1 MNIKRR
7 LRNTRSVSIYRYCNM
22 AKAKKKENY
31 QVYIKQ
37 IEALAKIANLITSG
51 LYLEEL
57 LRLVVQVTAEVM
69 NSKISS
75 LMLLDAENKELVIRA
90 TQSVSEAYNK
100 KPNIKLGEG
109 IAGEV
114 AETNKPMCV
123 LDVRKDE
130 RYINQDIARKEG
142 LCSLA
147 SVPLAVKGRVIGVL
161 NCYTSKKHKF
171 TKPELDVLTALANQ
185 AAVAIENAE
194 LDLRAR
200 SAEEALTTRKVI
212 ERAKDIL
219 SQEANILP
227 SEAYRLIQKQSMDSR
242 KSMRE
247 ISEAIILAK
256 EIKGKQIRQP

>member
-1 MNIKRR
+1 
-7 LRNTRSVSIYRYCNM
+7 M
-22 AKAKKKENY
+22 AKAQNKKKY
-31 QVYIKQ
+31 QIYLSQ
-37 IEALAKIANLITSG
+37 IEAISKVANLITSG

-57 LRLVVQVTAEVM
+57 LRLVVQVTAEIM

-75 LMLLDAENKELVIRA
+75 LMLLDPDKKELVVKA
-90 TQSVSEAYNK
+90 TQSISESYNK
-100 KPNIKLGEG
+100 KPNVKLGEG
-109 IAGEV
+109 IAGLV
-114 AETNKPMCV
+114 AKNNKPLCI
-123 LDVRKDE
+123 LDIREDN
-130 RYINQDIARKEG
+130 RYLNREIAKKES

-147 SVPLAVKGRVIGVL
+147 SVPLAVRGRVIGVL

-200 SAEEALTTRKVI
+200 SAEEALTTRKLI
-212 ERAKDIL
+212 ERAKEIL

-247 ISEAIILAK
+247 IAEAIILAK
-256 EIKGKQIRQP
+256 DIKLKNKA

>member
-1 MNIKRR
+1 M
-7 LRNTRSVSIYRYCNM
+7 V
-22 AKAKKKENY
+22 KAKKKESY
-31 QVYIKQ
+31 GIYLKQ
-37 IEALAKIANLITSG
+37 IEALSKIANLITSG

-57 LRLVVQVTAEVM
+57 LRLVVQVTAEIM

-75 LMLLDAENKELVIRA
+75 LMLLDPDKKELVVRA
-90 TQSVSEAYNK
+90 TQSISEAYNR

-109 IAGEV
+109 IAGIV
-114 AETNKPMCV
+114 ARDNKTLCV
-123 LDVRKDE
+123 LDVREDG
-130 RYINQDIARKEG
+130 RYINRDIAKKEG
-142 LCSLA
+142 ICSLA
-147 SVPLAVKGRVIGVL
+147 SVPLAVKSRVIGVL
-161 NCYTSKKHKF
+161 NCYTSKRHKF
-171 TKPELDVLTALANQ
+171 SKPELDVLNALANQ

-200 SAEEALTTRKVI
+200 SAEEALQTRKFI

-247 ISEAIILAK
+247 IAEAIILAK
-256 EIKGKQIRQP
+256 DIKEKKAP

>member
-1 MNIKRR
+1 M
-7 LRNTRSVSIYRYCNM
+7 VQ
-22 AKAKKKENY
+22 KKKKHY
-31 QVYIKQ
+31 DLYVKQ
-37 IEALAKIANLITSG
+37 IEALSKIANLITSG

-75 LMLLDAENKELVIRA
+75 LMLLDPDKQELVVKA
-90 TQSVSEAYNK
+90 TQSISEAYNK
-100 KPNIKLGEG
+100 KPNIRMGVG
-109 IAGEV
+109 IAGIV
-114 AETNKPMCV
+114 AKENKPIV
-123 LDVRKDE
+123 VEDVKGDS
-130 RYINQDIARKEG
+130 RYLNQDIAKKEG

-147 SVPLAVKGRVIGVL
+147 SVPMSVKGRVIGVL

-171 TKPELDVLTALANQ
+171 SKHEIDVLTALANQ
-185 AAVAIENAE
+185 AAIAIENAE

-200 SAEEALTTRKVI
+200 SAEEALTTRKLV

-227 SEAYRLIQKQSMDSR
+227 SEAYRLIQKQSMDTR

-247 ISEAIILAK
+247 IAEAIILAK
-256 EIKGKQIRQP
+256 DIKAKKS

>member
-1 MNIKRR
+1 MR
-7 LRNTRSVSIYRYCNM
+7 
-22 AKAKKKENY
+22 KKKNKESY
-31 QVYIKQ
+31 QIYLKQ
-37 IEALAKIANLITSG
+37 IEALSKVANLITSG

-57 LRLVVQVTAEVM
+57 LRLIVNVTAEIM
-69 NSKISS
+69 NSKICS
-75 LMLLDAENKELVIRA
+75 LMLLDPQKKELVIRA
-90 TQSVSEAYNK
+90 TQSISEEYNK

-109 IAGEV
+109 IAGMVTKE
-114 AETNKPMCV
+114 NKPICV
-123 LDVRKDE
+123 LDVKQDS
-130 RYINQDIARKEG
+130 RYINRDIAKKEG

-147 SVPLAVKGRVIGVL
+147 SVPLAAKGRVIGVL

-171 TKPELDVLTALANQ
+171 IKPELDVLTALANQ

-200 SAEEALTTRKVI
+200 SAEEALTTRKLI

-227 SEAYRLIQKQSMDSR
+227 SQGYRLIQKQSMDSR

-247 ISEAIILAK
+247 IAEAVIMAK
-256 EIKGKQIRQP
+256 EIKEKGPK

>member
-1 MNIKRR
+1 MP
-7 LRNTRSVSIYRYCNM
+7 
-22 AKAKKKENY
+22 KKKETY
-31 QVYIKQ
+31 KVYLKQ
-37 IEALAKIANLITSG
+37 IEALAKVANLITSG

-57 LRLVVQVTAEVM
+57 LRLVVNVTAEIM
-69 NSKISS
+69 SSKISS
-75 LMLLDAENKELVIRA
+75 LMLLDPEKKELVVKA
-90 TQSVSEAYNK
+90 TQSISEAYNR
-100 KPNIKLGEG
+100 KPSIKLGEG
-109 IAGEV
+109 IAGLV
-114 AETNKPMCV
+114 AQNNKPVCV
-123 LDVRKDE
+123 LDVKKDS
-130 RYINQDIARKEG
+130 RYVNQDIAKKEG

-161 NCYTSKKHKF
+161 NCYTSRKHKF

-200 SAEEALTTRKVI
+200 SAEEALLVRKLI

-247 ISEAIILAK
+247 IAEAVILTKDIK
-256 EIKGKQIRQP
+256 EKKIQ

>member
-1 MNIKRR
+1 MP
-7 LRNTRSVSIYRYCNM
+7 
-22 AKAKKKENY
+22 KKKDTY
-31 QVYIKQ
+31 QIYLKQ
-37 IEALAKIANLITSG
+37 IEALSKVANLITSG

-57 LRLVVQVTAEVM
+57 LRLIVHVTAEIM

-75 LMLLDAENKELVIRA
+75 LMLLDPEKKELVVRA
-90 TQSVSEAYNK
+90 TQSISEAYNK
-100 KPNIKLGEG
+100 KPNIKLGVG
-109 IAGEV
+109 IAGIV
-114 AETNKPMCV
+114 AQENKPVCV
-123 LDVRKDE
+123 LDVKKDI
-130 RYINQDIARKEG
+130 RYLNQDIAKKEG

-171 TKPELDVLTALANQ
+171 TKPELDVLTVLANQ

-200 SAEEALTTRKVI
+200 SAEEALMTRKLV

-227 SEAYRLIQKQSMDSR
+227 SEAYRLIQKQSMDKR

-247 ISEAIILAK
+247 IAEAIVLAK
-256 EIKGKQIRQP
+256 EIRSKGS